1 MQSPYTDPSLRL
13 FENLCGCVVFRR
25 SDQQCRRS
33 TGGVLQWF
41 CLYEELGCA
50 RVLSHCT
57 PQSRRMRE
65 VISAT
70 DYRLLKSSTEF
81 WIGHISR
88 LMTQFY
94 SSPIDFKDLTSA
106 YIDINMDVF
115 RQIGWLGMP
124 RWPSF
129 CGSMQFLHFAVK
141 WRLRWLLL
149 FIERP

>member
-1 MQSPYTDPSLRL
+1 
-13 FENLCGCVVFRR
+13 
-25 SDQQCRRS
+25 
-33 TGGVLQWF
+33 
-41 CLYEELGCA
+41 
-50 RVLSHCT
+50 
-57 PQSRRMRE
+57 MRE

-115 RQIGWLGMP
+115 RQIG
-124 RWPSF
+124 
-129 CGSMQFLHFAVK
+129 
-141 WRLRWLLL
+141 
-149 FIERP
+149 